1 MARAIDPMGSFLE
14 GYREQQLKRSAEEIP
29 HILQATD
36 VLDLFANKR
45 VASMTMFEISS
56 QLMIRP
62 QEAKRLVADLANRKL
77 VSIQSTPDGND
88 LVTVTE
94 RGKLFIEK

>member
-14 GYREQQLKRSAEEIP
+14 GYREQELKRAAENVP
-29 HILQATD
+29 RILQATD
-36 VLDLFANKR
+36 VLDLFAKKG
-45 VASMTMFEISS
+45 VDSMTMFEISS
-56 QLMIRP
+56 RLMIRP

-77 VSIQSTPDGND
+77 VSIQLTPDGND
-88 LVTVTE
+88 LVALTE